1 MWGWQASCIRCSPA
15 NARGLPATGRLISRY
30 VCLSTTSWLWIV
42 TQNFSGNVMPL
53 VQKDAEIGQE
63 GHPPATLLSATPLYV
78 KLKDY
83 VRSRVETGEWKIG
96 QRVPSENELVGILGV
111 SRMTAN
117 RALRELADEGL
128 VVRLRGKGSF
138 VATRKRTS
146 QFQSVPNIAD
156 EIRRNGGIHSARVIL
171 LQMEA
176 CGEELAEALGV
187 SPADP
192 VAHSIIMHAEDG
204 LPMQI
209 EDRFVNPGCAPD
221 YLYQDFNAVTPNGY
235 LTEVAPI
242 VNAEQHIESVNAQAW
257 ECKLLAIPKSEP
269 CLLVRRRTWSAEGIV
284 SSVRLLYPGSRYRL
298 YSST

>member
-1 MWGWQASCIRCSPA
+1 
-15 NARGLPATGRLISRY
+15 
-30 VCLSTTSWLWIV
+30 
-42 TQNFSGNVMPL
+42 MPL

-96 QRVPSENELVGILGV
+96 QRVPSENELVDILGV

-242 VNAEQHIESVNAQAW
+242 VKAEQHIESVNAQAW
-257 ECKLLAIPKSEP
+257 ECKLWRSRSPNHACLCAAVHGRLRASFLLSACSIPAAAIVFTAAREALPKCRALTDFKASWFQDR
-269 CLLVRRRTWSAEGIV
+269 LVPRMEK
-284 SSVRLLYPGSRYRL
+284 RLCPSLHHGPYPSGEFHERCS
-298 YSST
+298 